1 MQSAKGKTKVWRI
14 DWDVL
19 QGSGRWENPLM
30 GWASSADYMQG
41 TTLAFRTREDACR
54 FAERQGW
61 DYYVQEPKA
70 ARIPPKNYGKW
81 HLHSSHRHSGGGRV
95 ALHHTTH
102 PPTHDTFSPP
112 TTPYNAFTRTCTDK
126 RSGQL
131 LACPWQAPHP
141 PHQVDRTRRKCIISR
156 IRTPRAFER
165 RQAQHSS
172 SCE

>member
-70 ARIPPKNYGKW
+70 ARIPPKSYGEYASARDELDK
-81 HLHSSHRHSGGGRV
+81 GG
-95 ALHHTTH
+95 T
-102 PPTHDTFSPP
+102 PPPPP
-112 TTPYNAFTRTCTDK
+112 TTHTDSPS
-126 RSGQL
+126 REL
-131 LACPWQAPHP
+131 HPRPWQAPHS

-156 IRTPRAFER
+156 IRCASASR
-165 RQAQHSS
+165 
-172 SCE
+172 

>member
-61 DYYVQEPKA
+61 DYYVQEPKS
-70 ARIPPKNYGKW
+70 ARIPPKSYGEW
-81 HLHSSHRHSGGGRV
+81 CYSAATPVPWRPHLHENVQLTRPSRE
-95 ALHHTTH
+95 LH
-102 PPTHDTFSPP
+102 PRAWP
-112 TTPYNAFTRTCTDK
+112 
-126 RSGQL
+126 
-131 LACPWQAPHP
+131 APHL
-141 PHQVDRTRRKCIISR
+141 PHQVDRTRRKCIIST
-156 IRTPRAFER
+156 ICER
-165 RQAQHSS
+165 SVGGGGRNGPLSASRH
-172 SCE
+172 